1 MKKSIIVI
9 ALALLV
15 VASLFAETVSPVSG
29 SQAVN
34 KDVTTVIELTLAK
47 TPTYIFG
54 IKNGA
59 FSASDITTSNVPST
73 TIENTDK
80 ISFERKTAAEGNILD
95 IKAVDA
101 YYLSYLF
108 YEYDDVTLTMT
119 LSGNLMNTTAS
130 STDEIPYLVTVGT
143 SSPVD
148 NDQDE
153 NTSSLTQG
161 KLDSSDSKKLS
172 WSTSLT
178 GTDKLG
184 QYRWA
189 SLQLTIEPKNTSTT
203 GTKVPTL
210 KGIDEGTYQ
219 STITLN
225 VTAK

>member
-15 VASLFAETVSPVSG
+15 VASLFAKTATPKASTTTVNDS
-29 SQAVN
+29 
-34 KDVTTVIELTLAK
+34 VTTVVELTLAK

-73 TIENTDK
+73 TIANTDT

-95 IKAVDA
+95 VKSVDA

-108 YEYDDVTLTMT
+108 YEYDNVTLTMT
-119 LSGNLMNTTAS
+119 LSGNLKNTSTS
-130 STDEIPYLVTVGT
+130 SSDEIPYLVTVGT

-148 NDQDE
+148 NDQDGT
-153 NTSSLTQG
+153 TSSLTQG
-161 KLDSSDSKKLS
+161 DLDSSDSKKLS
-172 WSTSLT
+172 WTTSLES
-178 GTDKLG
+178 TDKLG

-189 SLQLTIEPKNTSTT
+189 SLKLTIEPKNTSTT

-210 KGIDEGTYQ
+210 KGIDEGTYK
-219 STITLN
+219 STITLT
-225 VTAK
+225 VTAS